1 MKVLAAILF
10 GGLVAAMVTAIR
22 ISPTDSGSII
32 IPAAVVAGFASA
44 FMVVFLDIVKP
55 SK

>member
-10 GGLVAAMVTAIR
+10 GGLVAAMVTAMR
-22 ISPTDSGSII
+22 FAPTDTSSII
-32 IPAAVVAGFASA
+32 VPAIVVAGFASA
-44 FMVVFLDIVKP
+44 FMVVLLDIVKP